1 MGVLGSG
8 GSPREVPA
16 PERPSLTIDAFD
28 PDLEKIQTWKSA
40 TCSGRAPRSPS
51 ALPLRGALSLVTCE
65 RVRMLS
71 RDGDTSRAR
80 AGGRGSAGPRA
91 ARTPTW
97 LCEAV
102 GGELLHGAEG
112 RAQPV
117 PLLLAPEAVDNP
129 DTHAEHTQEA
139 RAETE
144 GQGS

>member
-1 MGVLGSG
+1 
-8 GSPREVPA
+8 
-16 PERPSLTIDAFD
+16 
-28 PDLEKIQTWKSA
+28 
-40 TCSGRAPRSPS
+40 
-51 ALPLRGALSLVTCE
+51 
-65 RVRMLS
+65 MLS
-71 RDGDTSRAR
+71 RDGDTSRAG

-117 PLLLAPEAVDNP
+117 PLLLAPEAVDHP

-139 RAETE
+139 RAETKGKGSLRGGHAQRGAEHRSVE
-144 GQGS
+144 GRSHS

>member
-1 MGVLGSG
+1 MIVLSHGRGHEG
-8 GSPREVPA
+8 GSVA
-16 PERPSLTIDAFD
+16 P
-28 PDLEKIQTWKSA
+28 
-40 TCSGRAPRSPS
+40 
-51 ALPLRGALSLVTCE
+51 
-65 RVRMLS
+65 
-71 RDGDTSRAR
+71 
-80 AGGRGSAGPRA
+80 
-91 ARTPTW
+91 TPW

-144 GQGS
+144 GKGS